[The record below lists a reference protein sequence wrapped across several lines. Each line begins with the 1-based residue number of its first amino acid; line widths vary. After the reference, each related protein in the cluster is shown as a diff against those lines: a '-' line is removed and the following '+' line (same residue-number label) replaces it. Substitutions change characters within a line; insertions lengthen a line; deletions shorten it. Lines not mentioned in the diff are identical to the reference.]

1 MTVVAEDDG
10 WLRAVVFDDEDR
22 WGSLIDNLHI
32 TQDRRRTG
40 IGTALLTFPAEADA
54 ERATG
59 KSTYLYALEQN
70 PAAQQL
76 YPAFGGT
83 CIENAMVSPP
93 AAYPPGSTAPPT
105 SSASPGPTPHCWL
118 APPATHCRRR
128 IPVRDDHRRCR
139 RLISAHNI
147 GASPSIARGRPRLF
161 GVPIAVGSTPLGVQ
175 SSTLPR
181 HATMA
186 FHANVRV

>member
-1 MTVVAEDDG
+1 MGQPHRQPAHHPGPSVDWHRYRTPNLPCRSRCRTSDRQVHVFVRTQAEPRRSAALPS
-10 WLRAVVFDDEDR
+10 LRR
-22 WGSLIDNLHI
+22 HLH
-32 TQDRRRTG
+32 R
-40 IGTALLTFPAEADA
+40 
-54 ERATG
+54 
-59 KSTYLYALEQN
+59 
-70 PAAQQL
+70 
-76 YPAFGGT
+76 
-83 CIENAMVSPP
+83 NAMVSPP
-93 AAYPPGSTAPPT
+93 AAYPPDSTAPPT